1 MLRGRTGK
9 SADTARFFLQSNQTK
24 ADVSAG
30 DNVVGV
36 VIGKPGDNYTVQIG
50 TSRNA
55 SLPFLAFEGQQYA
68 Q

>member
-1 MLRGRTGK
+1 M
-9 SADTARFFLQSNQTK
+9 QSNQTK